1 MSDAKLMM
9 PLFCNGTFNCGGRR
23 IRAST
28 SMMFPMGSTAIAFGQ
43 KQGRQI

>member
-9 PLFCNGTFNCGGRR
+9 PLFCNGTFNCAAAESAR
-23 IRAST
+23 ST